1 MSVFS
6 KTLKYANFGA
16 DMEKETN
23 TQSAEQPKNANGS
36 LYRKIRIIR
45 FVTLSTVLFII
56 SDTIGRWFLPAD
68 VPVSGFYR
76 ALIWVLCLLNGAVL
90 FYGWRRLTTPWL
102 KWTAAAAYCILFIW
116 LLSVCGF
123 YRSGGPGLIGYRFSV
138 SIVPVTGLLIV
149 AATKEF
155 IRWYGNLIK
164 RVFHLDSINSAV
176 FMLFMILPVALTV
189 MLFIGSYRLAG
200 SLARMGADINQY
212 LTEGEINHNR
222 DHREPV
228 RQYDRLFND
237 LNDVQLEAAR
247 KNGLKNP
254 ITTDEATTDRHLQKI
269 EPNRYYDIEK
279 LTHSVPYLVPRAAHL
294 LEDMGKAFQDSLF
307 NRGYNRNHR
316 FTVTSVLRT
325 QETVR
330 QLRRTNVN
338 STENSCH
345 CYGTT
350 FDISYFTYDTPAVG
364 KVATVDKMRQILYQ
378 VAYDMKRQNRCY
390 VKYEKQQ
397 TCLHITVR

>member
-1 MSVFS
+1 MS
-6 KTLKYANFGA
+6 LKSSNFDA
-16 DMEKETN
+16 DMEKEPTREKPESN
-23 TQSAEQPKNANGS
+23 DRMSRN
-36 LYRKIRIIR
+36 IRIIR
-45 FVTLSTVLFII
+45 FIALSTILFII
-56 SDTIGRWFLPAD
+56 ADSIGRWFLPSD

-76 ALIWVLCLLNGAVL
+76 TLIWVLCLITGAIQ
-90 FYGWRRLTTPWL
+90 FYGWRRLEKQWL
-102 KWTAAAAYCILFIW
+102 RITAIIAYLALFIF

-123 YRSGGPGLIGYRFSV
+123 YRIGGSGLIGYRISV
-138 SIVPVTGLLIV
+138 SIMPLAGFGIV
-149 AATKEF
+149 AFTTRF

-164 RVFHLDSINSAV
+164 RIFHMESINSI
-176 FMLFMILPVALTV
+176 LFMFCMLIPLVLVIL
-189 MLFIGSYRLAG
+189 IGIGMYRLSG
-200 SLARMGADINQY
+200 SLSDKGSDLVQYIN
-212 LTEGEINHNR
+212 EGEVNHNR

-228 RQYDRLFND
+228 RQYNRLFND
-237 LNDVQLEAAR
+237 LNDIQLEAAR
-247 KNGLKNP
+247 KNGLKKL
-254 ITTDEATTDRHLQKI
+254 ITTDEAPTNRQLVKI

-279 LTHSVPYLVPRAAHL
+279 LTHSVPYLVPKAAKL

-325 QETVR
+325 EETVR
-330 QLRRTNVN
+330 QLRKTNVN

-350 FDISYFTYDTPAVG
+350 FDISYFTYSTPLVG
-364 KVATVDKMRQILYQ
+364 KKASVDKMRQILYQ
-378 VAYDMKRQNRCY
+378 VAYDMQKQARCY